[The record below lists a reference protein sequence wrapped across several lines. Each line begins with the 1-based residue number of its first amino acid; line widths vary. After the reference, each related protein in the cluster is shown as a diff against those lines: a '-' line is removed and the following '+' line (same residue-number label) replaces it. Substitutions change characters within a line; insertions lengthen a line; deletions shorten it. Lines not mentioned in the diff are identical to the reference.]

1 MTCQD
6 DTRMRTTNQSKP
18 VTHHDDRDRSLVI
31 AGREISD
38 TSDCYVIAEIG
49 HNHQGSIETCKELFD
64 EAKGCGADAV
74 KLQKRDNKSLFT
86 REFFDKPYDN
96 ENSFGLTY
104 GEHREALE
112 FGRADYTEL
121 REYAAE
127 IGVTFFATA
136 FDQPSADF
144 LADVDMP
151 AYKIA
156 SADLKNLPLLR
167 HVAEIGKPM
176 VISTGAATLDDVQ
189 RAFEAIGEINP
200 QVAILQCTAGYPASW
215 DELDLQ
221 VIATYREAFPHT
233 VIGLSSHD
241 NGIAMPVAAFVLGAR
256 IVEKHF
262 TLNRVMKGTD
272 HRFSLEPQGLRKM
285 VRDLRR
291 VRRALGDGT
300 KRMYESEVEPAMKM
314 GKKLVAARDLPA
326 GHRLE
331 PDDIAL
337 KSPGDGMPAYEL
349 ERVAGCVLRQAVVAD
364 TALTVELL
372 ERANVDDAV
381 LAPSARTNDG

>member
-1 MTCQD
+1 MTD
-6 DTRMRTTNQSKP
+6 VMRTTKQINA
-18 VTHHDDRDRSLVI
+18 VTHADDPDRTLDI

-38 TSDCYVIAEIG
+38 HTDCYVIAEIG

-74 KLQKRDNKSLFT
+74 KLQKRDNRSLFT
-86 REFFDKPYDN
+86 REFFDKPYEN

-112 FGRADYTEL
+112 FGKADYREL
-121 REYAAE
+121 QEYAAE
-127 IGVTFFATA
+127 IGITFFATA
-136 FDQPSADF
+136 FDHNSADF
-144 LADVDMP
+144 LADIDMP
-151 AYKIA
+151 AYKMA
-156 SADLKNLPLLR
+156 SGDLKNIPLLR

-176 VISTGAATLDDVQ
+176 VISTGASTFEDVE
-189 RAFEAIGEINP
+189 RAVEAVMEVNP

-215 DELDLQ
+215 DELDLS
-221 VIATYREAFPHT
+221 VIQTYREAFPHN

-241 NGIAMPVAAFVLGAR
+241 NGIAMPVASFVLGAR

-300 KRMYESEVEPAMKM
+300 KRMYESEVEPSVKM
-314 GKKLVAARDLPA
+314 GKKLVAAHDLAA

-331 PDDIAL
+331 ADDIAL
-337 KSPGDGMPAYEL
+337 KSPGDGLPPYEM
-349 ERVAGCVLRQAVVAD
+349 ERVVGSSLREAVTAD
-364 TALTVELL
+364 TPFTLELL
-372 ERANVDDAV
+372 DRTETRDPA
-381 LAPSARTNDG
+381 LAPSGRANDD